1 MTSSLHSHSQNPNVY
16 KHYNF
21 SLDGM
26 CMDVICYEA
35 HTLSLRPFKFFSTA
49 LLIFAA
55 ASEKEQSKKLCI
67 HNGRVLKL
75 YVSSC
80 KMFTFFDVLHETKQ
94 KVKVKKMQTIS
105 QECAIQT
112 GNFNAQEL
120 MAECSNSWSGF
131 FFC

>member
-21 SLDGM
+21 SLS
-26 CMDVICYEA
+26 

-49 LLIFAA
+49 LIFAA